1 MTPSTTAAVPRG
13 CAVVIPARNEAGAI
27 ARVVARIPRDLGAEV
42 IVVDNGSRDG
52 TGEAARMAGARV
64 VVEPR
69 RGYGEACCA
78 GAAAAAGAAIIV
90 FIDGDGSMD
99 PGEIPRLIAPIVADE
114 ADIVCGSRSH
124 ADPASL
130 PLHQRIGN
138 RLAVG
143 LLRVLYGVRLSEL
156 GPYRA
161 VRAATLA
168 ELGLRG
174 SRYAWVAELLA
185 RAARRGARI
194 TEVEVSYRHRTAG
207 RSKVGGTIRGSLG
220 AGLAIVGTLLW
231 RRVAPW

>member
-1 MTPSTTAAVPRG
+1 MTPATTGAVPRG

-27 ARVVARIPRDLGAEV
+27 AKVVAQIPRYLGAEV
-42 IVVDNGSRDG
+42 IVVDNGSSDG

-69 RGYGEACCA
+69 RGYGEACRA
-78 GAAAAAGAAIIV
+78 GAAAAEGAAVIV

-99 PGEIPRLIAPIVADE
+99 PGEIPRLIAPILANE
-114 ADIVCGSRSH
+114 ADIVCGSRSR
-124 ADPASL
+124 ADPGSL
-130 PLHQRIGN
+130 PLHQRLGN
-138 RLAVG
+138 RLAAG
-143 LLRVLYGVRLSEL
+143 LLGVLYGVRLAEL

-161 VRAATLA
+161 VRAATLV
-168 ELGLRG
+168 ELGLGG

-194 TEVEVSYRHRTAG
+194 REVEVSYRHRTAG
-207 RSKVGGTIRGSLG
+207 RSKVGGTVRGSLG

-231 RRVAPW
+231 RRIAPW